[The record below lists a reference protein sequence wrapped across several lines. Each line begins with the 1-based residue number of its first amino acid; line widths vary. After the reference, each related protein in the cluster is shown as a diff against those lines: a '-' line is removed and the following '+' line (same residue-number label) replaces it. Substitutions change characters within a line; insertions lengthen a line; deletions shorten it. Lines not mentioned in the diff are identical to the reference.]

1 MQTRTKTNNQILIQI
16 NAGIKKS
23 STYHGGYSMKFLLIY
38 RVKTERLE
46 SVKIEDLLL
55 NPATEETETPCSYS
69 NRSLTLPQATGK
81 MSMCAWEGLCIYVYA
96 WVAGMCV
103 FLFVSVSLTDG
114 QETLTGLF
122 ALSVFWS
129 LDQIAHHLTAMAVG
143 RTLARTHSNS
153 QAFTHAC
160 THFLQS
166 HVHVHTSAQ
175 CGHIHS
181 HILYRGT
188 HRVTQTAAGTEED

>member
-1 MQTRTKTNNQILIQI
+1 
-16 NAGIKKS
+16 
-23 STYHGGYSMKFLLIY
+23 MKFLLTY
-38 RVKTERLE
+38 RVKTECLE
-46 SVKIEDLLL
+46 SVKIEDLRL

-81 MSMCAWEGLCIYVYA
+81 MSMCAWEGLCTYVHA

-103 FLFVSVSLTDG
+103 CLFVSVSLTDG

-129 LDQIAHHLTAMAVG
+129 LDQRAHHLTAMAVG
-143 RTLARTHSNS
+143 RTLARTHSNT
-153 QAFTHAC
+153 QAFTHAW

-166 HVHVHTSAQ
+166 HMTVHTSAQ
-175 CGHIHS
+175 CGHTHS
-181 HILYRGT
+181 HLLYTGT
-188 HRVTQTAAGTEED
+188 HTQSHADSGRDWERLIGAN